1 MTSLQ
6 QFTEDSTELDS
17 ALLKNSEELLRQQ
30 EMMKQMGKMKEALPK
45 QREVIGK
52 LEKLFEKREIDK
64 HANDLLTKERQKL
77 EEIKRKKRKNLEN
90 VYELVKR
97 ENKKGA

>member
-1 MTSLQ
+1 
-6 QFTEDSTELDS
+6 
-17 ALLKNSEELLRQQ
+17 
-30 EMMKQMGKMKEALPK
+30 MKEALPK
-45 QREVIGK
+45 QREVIAK

-90 VYELVKR
+90 VY
-97 ENKKGA
+97 